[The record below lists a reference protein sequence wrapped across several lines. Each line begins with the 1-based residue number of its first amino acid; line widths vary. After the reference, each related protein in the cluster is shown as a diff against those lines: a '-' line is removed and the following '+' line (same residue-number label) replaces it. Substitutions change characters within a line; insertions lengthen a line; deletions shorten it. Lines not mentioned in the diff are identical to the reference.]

1 MLKHRLQTG
10 AILAVAFLL
19 CVFFLPAPATLVVL
33 LLLCGLSLAEFY
45 SFLDARQIPHFKLVG
60 LFSGL
65 VLVGGTWVAMSYL
78 PRQAADADSVLLF
91 ASMAAIFLRQI
102 FHRDDQHPWQTMAGT
117 LLGVMYVAFFFTFI
131 VKLLTTWGDE
141 EGRFLVLFLVV
152 VVKFTDIGAYFTGCS
167 IGRHKFIPRISP
179 NKTWEGCVGGV
190 ITGML
195 ASYLYLLA
203 RGGRM
208 GDVIMHTH
216 DALIVGFLL
225 AVTGIA
231 GDLIES
237 LLKRAAGV
245 KDSGTMLLGMG
256 GVLDVLDSLLFAAP
270 VLYVYARLFM
280 TG

>member
-10 AILAVAFLL
+10 VLLSIAFLL

-33 LLLCGLSLAEFY
+33 LLLCGLSLVEFY
-45 SFLDARQIPHFKLVG
+45 SFLDARRIPHFKIVG
-60 LFSGL
+60 LISGL
-65 VLVGGTWVAMSYL
+65 ALVGGTWLAMSYL
-78 PRQAADADSVLLF
+78 PALGADADTVLLF
-91 ASMAAIFLRQI
+91 GATAAILLRQVS
-102 FHRDDQHPWQTMAGT
+102 HRDDVHPWQTMAGT

-131 VKLLTTWGDE
+131 VKLLTAWGDQ
-141 EGRFLVLFLVV
+141 EGRFLILFLVV
-152 VVKFTDIGAYFTGCS
+152 VVKCTDIGAYFTGCG

-179 NKTWEGCVGGV
+179 NKTWEGCIGGV
-190 ITGML
+190 ACGML

-203 RGGRM
+203 RQGRM
-208 GDVIMHTH
+208 GEVIMHTH
-216 DALIVGFLL
+216 DALIAGFIL

-256 GVLDVLDSLLFAAP
+256 GILDVLDSLLFAAP
-270 VLYVYARLFM
+270 VLYVYALLFM